1 MKTLSDKIKES
12 IDLIKQGEKLA
23 LALNPTDGY
32 FVGFSG
38 GKDSQV
44 LLELVKMAGVK
55 YKAYYN
61 VTTNDP
67 PDNLYF
73 IRSFYP
79 EVTFIHHHP
88 NLYTLISSKGLP
100 TIFHR
105 WCCRL
110 FKEGAG
116 VGNVVLTGVRREESY
131 KRANYTSV
139 DVQSRR
145 KEHIDRTTQY
155 SIDNLMETH
164 HDCIKGQ
171 DKIMINPL
179 ADWTTTDIWV
189 YIAENKLPVNPC
201 YKISHRVGCMFCPY
215 SSEEQITYYE
225 TTYPLFHHLL
235 LANLQLFLDKKGGD
249 KILHSTLEH
258 YNWWK
263 SGKPLNEFIYKRN
276 QTTLEF
282 YTD

>member
-32 FVGFSG
+32 FVAFSG

-44 LLELVKMAGVK
+44 LLDLVKRSGVQH
-55 YKAYYN
+55 KAYYS

-67 PDNLYF
+67 PENLYF
-73 IRSFYP
+73 IRAFYP

-88 NLYTLISSKGLP
+88 NFYTLISSKGLP

-116 VGNVVLTGVRREESY
+116 AGNVVLTGVRREESN
-131 KRANYTSV
+131 KRASYPTV
-139 DVQSRR
+139 DVRSRR
-145 KEHIDRTTQY
+145 KEHTDRTTQY
-155 SIDNLMETH
+155 SIDNLMKTH

-171 DKIMINPL
+171 DKIMIYPL
-179 ADWTTTDIWV
+179 ADWTATDIWV
-189 YIAENKLPVNPC
+189 YLSENKLPVNPC
-201 YKISHRVGCMFCPY
+201 YKLSGRVGCMFCPF
-215 SSEEQITYYE
+215 SNEEQITYYE
-225 TTYPLFHHLL
+225 TTYPLFHQLL
-235 LANLQLFLDKKGGD
+235 LSNLQKFLDKRGGD
-249 KILHSTLEH
+249 HKLHSTLE
-258 YNWWK
+258 YYEWWK
-263 SGKPLNEFIYKRN
+263 SGKTLNEFLCKRN
-276 QTTLEF
+276 QTSLEF
-282 YTD
+282 